1 MAKSKQYQISL
12 VEGYIKWSNL
22 TSHLLTTVLS
32 YRVNDPILETRYLG
46 LQNDFKTN
54 EIKLVYKQY

>member
-1 MAKSKQYQISL
+1 MPLFGIKRKKKIS
-12 VEGYIKWSNL
+12 VNFEGAFLDNRFEVRGK
-22 TSHLLTTVLS
+22 
-32 YRVNDPILETRYLG
+32 VNDPILETRYLG